1 MQRSEIIRRAIELG
15 RLHGFVTFNQ
25 LNELA
30 SPTTVATPEDI
41 EALLN
46 ALSDAGINIVE
57 DD

>member
-15 RLHGFVTFNQ
+15 RLRGFVTFNQ

-30 SPTTVATPEDI
+30 SPTNVATPEAI